1 MVAAIFRLRR
11 LKPAATDD
19 KSPIALLVA
28 KLLRFSGVI
37 LCIHYAI
44 FKKVF
49 TDNFALDP
57 IFSKKIIMD
66 VLYYEELKNCKITLM
81 DINPQKLENTF
92 GLLKRL
98 VNDNFTVGMK
108 CLY

>member
-1 MVAAIFRLRR
+1 
-11 LKPAATDD
+11 
-19 KSPIALLVA
+19 
-28 KLLRFSGVI
+28 
-37 LCIHYAI
+37 
-44 FKKVF
+44 
-49 TDNFALDP
+49 
-57 IFSKKIIMD
+57 MD